1 MGVKN
6 HNKKERI
13 IIKGGDI
20 MLDWIKAI
28 LFIIGIVLLGIVL
41 YFVMSI
47 IGVILNMSLGVI
59 KVVAVLLLLYI
70 ILKNN

>member
-1 MGVKN
+1 
-6 HNKKERI
+6 
-13 IIKGGDI
+13 

-41 YFVMSI
+41 YFVVSI
-47 IGVILNMSLGVI
+47 LGMILNVSLGII

-70 ILKNN
+70 ILEVN

>member
-70 ILKNN
+70 ILKIN

>member
-1 MGVKN
+1 MDLN
-6 HNKKERI
+6 SEESR
-13 IIKGGDI
+13 GDN

-28 LFIIGIVLLGIVL
+28 LFIIGIVLFGIVL

-47 IGVILNMSLGVI
+47 IGVVLNMSLGII

-70 ILKNN
+70 VLKNN

>member
-1 MGVKN
+1 MN
-6 HNKKERI
+6 LSLLESR
-13 IIKGGDI
+13 GDN

-41 YFVMSI
+41 YFVMSL
-47 IGVILNMSLGVI
+47 IGVILNMSLGII

>member
-1 MGVKN
+1 
-6 HNKKERI
+6 
-13 IIKGGDI
+13 

-28 LFIIGIVLLGIVL
+28 LFIIGIVLLGIAL

-47 IGVILNMSLGVI
+47 IGMILNVSLGVI
-59 KVVAVLLLLYI
+59 RVVAVLLLLYM

>member
-1 MGVKN
+1 
-6 HNKKERI
+6 
-13 IIKGGDI
+13 

-47 IGVILNMSLGVI
+47 IGVVLNMSLGII

-70 ILKNN
+70 VLNNN